1 MKLFSRV
8 HLVLVVAALVLCAS
22 GGAVYAQGDTVKTL
36 PGIEIT
42 TSVDSATVTIG
53 DLITYTISIVYDSSY
68 ELVPPP
74 LGANLGAFDVKDYQ
88 PDNRS
93 TLPDGRLKN
102 ETIFKLSTFTTG
114 EYVIPPVPITFVLK
128 DRSRK
133 ILLAEP
139 VPISVRSV
147 LLDTDDSADIK
158 PLRPQY
164 EFQSD
169 YRKYIYA
176 GAGLFVLLVALFF
189 IWRWMRERRG
199 LLSGEDHR
207 APWEI
212 AFAELA
218 QLEQKHLL
226 TSGKFKDYYFELTE
240 IARKY
245 LGKMYSAEVL
255 EMTTE
260 EFLDHFKEVELPSG
274 AFDKC
279 AALLRHAD
287 LVKFAKLVPELE
299 HCQGDFDIVHALIE
313 QVRQSAEEKRKAEIA
328 ASHTPP
334 TVAETTGGSRG

>member
-1 MKLFSRV
+1 MKLFFRV
-8 HLVLVVAALVLCAS
+8 NLVLVLAVLVLCAS
-22 GGAVYAQGDTVKTL
+22 GGSAYAQGDTVNTL

-53 DLITYTISIVYDSSY
+53 DLITYTISIVYDSTY

-133 ILLAEP
+133 VLLAEP

-189 IWRWMRERRG
+189 IWQWLRKRRG
-199 LLSGEDHR
+199 LLAGEDNR

-212 AFAELA
+212 AFGELA

-245 LGKMYSAEVL
+245 LGKMYKAEVL

-279 AALLRHAD
+279 SALLRHAD
-287 LVKFAKLVPELE
+287 LVKFAKFVPELD
-299 HCQGDFDIVHALIE
+299 HCQSDFEIVHTLIE
-313 QVRQSAEEKRKAEIA
+313 QVRQSAEEKRKSEIA

-334 TVAETTGGSRG
+334 TLAETAGGSRG

>member
-1 MKLFSRV
+1 MSLSTRAILILTTAT
-8 HLVLVVAALVLCAS
+8 LVFGVA
-22 GGAVYAQGDTVKTL
+22 GGPTYAQGDTVNTL

-53 DLITYTISIVYDSSY
+53 DLITYTISIVYDSTY
-68 ELVPPP
+68 ELIPPP

-114 EYVIPPVPITFVLK
+114 EYVIPPVPVTFVAA

-133 ILLAEP
+133 VLLAEP
-139 VPISVRSV
+139 VPITVRSV

-164 EFQSD
+164 EFESD

-176 GAGLFVLLVALFF
+176 GVGLFVLLVALFF
-189 IWRWMRERRG
+189 IWRWMRKRKG
-199 LLSGEDHR
+199 MFAGEDR
-207 APWEI
+207 RTPWEI

-245 LGKMYSAEVL
+245 LGKMYNAEVL

-260 EFLDHFKEVELPSG
+260 EFLDHFKGIELPSG
-274 AFDKC
+274 ALDRC
-279 AALLRHAD
+279 TALLRHAD

-299 HCQGDFDIVHALIE
+299 HCQSDFEIVHTLIE

-328 ASHTPP
+328 ASQTPP